1 MLEFKGQLSTLVVT
15 PTKITIKYSRLIGK
29 GSKEIQIKSL
39 TGIQFKPPGFLSHG
53 YIQFVFPGSSE
64 VKTRSTSDLAK
75 DENTVMFNK
84 HEYNNFLKAK
94 ELIEGYMNEQEKNTF
109 ASNEH
114 YSTTNPVNNYS
125 VADEITKLAALKDQ
139 GILTEEEFTAKKKQ
153 LLGI

>member
-1 MLEFKGQLSTLVVT
+1 MLEFKGQLSTLIVT

-29 GSKEIQIKSL
+29 GFKEIQIKSL
-39 TGIQFKPPGFLSHG
+39 TGIQFKPPAFLSHG

-84 HEYNNFLKAK
+84 HEYKNFLKAK
-94 ELIEGYMNEQEKNTF
+94 ELIEEYMNEQEKNTF
-109 ASNEH
+109 ASND
-114 YSTTNPVNNYS
+114 YSSTPPPVNNYS

>member
-15 PTKITIKYSRLIGK
+15 PTKITIKYSRLIGR

-84 HEYNNFLKAK
+84 HEHNNFLKAK
-94 ELIEGYMNEQEKNTF
+94 DLIEGYMNEQEKNTF
-109 ASNEH
+109 ASNDH
-114 YSTTNPVNNYS
+114 SSTTNPVNTYS

>member
-1 MLEFKGQLSTLVVT
+1 
-15 PTKITIKYSRLIGK
+15 
-29 GSKEIQIKSL
+29 
-39 TGIQFKPPGFLSHG
+39 
-53 YIQFVFPGSSE
+53 

-94 ELIEGYMNEQEKNTF
+94 ELIEGYKNEQEKNTF
-109 ASNEH
+109 ASNDH
-114 YSTTNPVNNYS
+114 PSTTIPVNNYS
-125 VADEITKLAALKDQ
+125 VADEITKLDALKDQ